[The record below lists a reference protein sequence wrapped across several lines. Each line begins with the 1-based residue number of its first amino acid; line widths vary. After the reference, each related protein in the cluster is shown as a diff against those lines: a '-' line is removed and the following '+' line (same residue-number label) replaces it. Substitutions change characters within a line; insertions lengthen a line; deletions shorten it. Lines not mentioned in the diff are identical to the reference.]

1 VSGPQLDWGA
11 WHAGYDSD
19 TPLRRRLEIVQR
31 HIGAVL
37 DSFEGSP
44 LRVVSMCAGE
54 GRDLLGAL
62 AVRERRDVTG
72 RLVELDPELASVARA
87 RADDLGLTGLEVRVG
102 DAGDTSSYAGATPA
116 DLVLVCGVFGNIS
129 DADIERTVRALP
141 MFAAP
146 GATVIWTRH
155 RRAPDLTISIR
166 RWLEESGFENT
177 AYDPVPDSD
186 TLGTVGVAVFRGQT
200 APFVEQPL
208 FTFIRTQL

>member
-1 VSGPQLDWGA
+1 MTDQPLDWHA

-31 HIGAVL
+31 HIGLVL
-37 DSFEGSP
+37 DSFKGSP

-62 AVRERRDVTG
+62 AVHERRDVTG
-72 RLVELDPELASVARA
+72 RLVELDPALASVARA
-87 RADDLGLTGLEVRVG
+87 RAEDLGLADLEVRVG
-102 DAGDTSSYAGATPA
+102 DAGDTAAYAGAVPA

-141 MFAAP
+141 MLAAP
-146 GATVIWTRH
+146 GATAIWTRH
-155 RRAPDLTISIR
+155 RRPPDLTVSIR

-177 AYDPVPDSD
+177 AYDPVPNSD
-186 TLGTVGVAVFRGQT
+186 TLGTAGVAVFRGQT